1 MLCRSNYRSDCFL
14 KVILFWHFSLP
25 LSIGGRTV
33 RVLPAEAVPGGGL
46 LSWYPVGALGR
57 GLWRAGGGCEGVSR
71 MLLSFGRFLKVSQD
85 SFGVPDTAG
94 TRRRLLRQLP
104 YLKGKAF
111 LGYFKKLLQ
120 NFISIRD
127 TPLCF
132 PGWLLCFELG

>member
-1 MLCRSNYRSDCFL
+1 
-14 KVILFWHFSLP
+14 
-25 LSIGGRTV
+25 
-33 RVLPAEAVPGGGL
+33 
-46 LSWYPVGALGR
+46 
-57 GLWRAGGGCEGVSR
+57 EGVSR

-104 YLKGKAF
+104 YLREKAF

-127 TPLCF
+127 TPSQPPPALQS
-132 PGWLLCFELG
+132 PSPDTRTAGPLRNRPRRKDTNLGVKGNEGVE

>member
-1 MLCRSNYRSDCFL
+1 MSFRR
-14 KVILFWHFSLP
+14 
-25 LSIGGRTV
+25 GRF
-33 RVLPAEAVPGGGL
+33 RRGPAVLVSGEG
-46 LSWYPVGALGR
+46 LGR
-57 GLWRAGGGCEGVSR
+57 GGGGCEGVSR

-104 YLKGKAF
+104 YLREKAF

-127 TPLCF
+127 TPSQPPPALQS
-132 PGWLLCFELG
+132 PSPDTRTAGPLRNRPRRKDTNLGVKGNEGVE